1 MKLPPRSRCSLPP
14 KGALRGCGRPGTTE
28 MPSIEDLMKRFLIV
42 LSAALLAA
50 CAGTGPSADREIK
63 TDSDQTDADRRA
75 AIRLELAQGYFSRGQ
90 FSTALDEVKLTLQ
103 AKPDMREAVNLR
115 GLIYAA
121 MGEIP
126 LAEDTFRRALLAYPN
141 DPDTLHNYGWFM
153 CQQQRWQTA
162 DSLFDQALAQSTYR
176 APSRTL
182 LAKGVCEA
190 RSGRLLVAEK
200 TLSRAFELDPASPV
214 VAVNLAEVLY
224 RNRELERARFY
235 IKRVN
240 DQPEQLNAQSV
251 WLQLRVERKLGNT
264 GTVDDLSQLLRRKYP
279 QSPETQALDA
289 GRYDD

>member
-1 MKLPPRSRCSLPP
+1 MVTSENS
-14 KGALRGCGRPGTTE
+14 
-28 MPSIEDLMKRFLIV
+28 MKRLLIV

-50 CAGTGPSADREIK
+50 CANTGTAPAANREIK

-90 FSTALDEVKLTLQ
+90 FSTALDELKLALQ
-103 AKPDMREAVNLR
+103 VKPDMREAVNLR

-121 MGEIP
+121 MGDTP
-126 LAEDTFRRALLAYPN
+126 LAEETFRRALAVYPN
-141 DPDTLHNYGWFM
+141 DPDTLHNYGWFL

-162 DSLFDQALAQSTYR
+162 DSLFDQALAVSTYR
-176 APSRTL
+176 APARTL

-190 RSGRLLVAEK
+190 RAGRLLVAEK

-214 VAVNLAEVLY
+214 IAVNLSEVLF

-235 IKRVN
+235 VKRVN
-240 DQPEQLNAQSV
+240 DQPEQANAQSV
-251 WLQLRVERKLGNT
+251 WLQLRVERKLGHS
-264 GTVDDLSQLLRRKYP
+264 GVVDDLALILRRKYP

-289 GRYDD
+289 GRYED